1 MQDENSFV
9 NLERGRWNLKNH
21 ETLEKLIAEYRN
33 TNSYIGTIAKIER
46 SFTGGD
52 G

>member
-33 TNSYIGTIAKIER
+33 TNSYAV
-46 SFTGGD
+46 FN
-52 G
+52 